1 MKEKTKLIIIMATF
15 NIIFVLMPSIILSI
29 FFKKDFLT
37 FLPSILGSLWALVIL
52 IFFKF
57 KDGEQ
62 NVK

>member
-57 KDGEQ
+57 KDEEQ

>member
-52 IFFKF
+52 IFFNF
-57 KDGEQ
+57 KDEE
-62 NVK
+62 